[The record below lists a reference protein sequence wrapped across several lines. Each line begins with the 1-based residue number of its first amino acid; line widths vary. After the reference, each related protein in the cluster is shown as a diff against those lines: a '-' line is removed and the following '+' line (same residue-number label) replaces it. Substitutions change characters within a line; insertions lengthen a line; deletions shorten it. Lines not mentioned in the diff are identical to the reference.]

1 MVAVVVGGVGFCV
14 WRFFRK
20 RRITKEQVPL
30 ERLEIMKT
38 MRTITTMRIRM
49 MRMLMIR

>member
-38 MRTITTMRIRM
+38 MRIRM

>member
-1 MVAVVVGGVGFCV
+1 MVALVVGGVGFCV

-20 RRITKEQVPL
+20 RRITKEQVLL
-30 ERLEIMKT
+30 ERLEIMK
-38 MRTITTMRIRM
+38 TMRIRM

>member
-30 ERLEIMKT
+30 ARLKIMKR
-38 MRTITTMRIRM
+38 MRTTTTMRM
-49 MRMLMIR
+49 VRMLMIR

>member
-30 ERLEIMKT
+30 ERFEIMK
-38 MRTITTMRIRM
+38 TMRIRM

>member
-30 ERLEIMKT
+30 ARLEILKKKT
-38 MRTITTMRIRM
+38 MRTMRM
-49 MRMLMIR
+49 VRMLMIR

>member
-30 ERLEIMKT
+30 ARLEIMKKKT
-38 MRTITTMRIRM
+38 MRTITTMRM
-49 MRMLMIR
+49 VRMLMIR

>member
-30 ERLEIMKT
+30 ERLETMKV

>member
-30 ERLEIMKT
+30 ARLEIMKT
-38 MRTITTMRIRM
+38 MRTITTMRM
-49 MRMLMIR
+49 VRMLMIR